1 MMKLQFDSSQDY
13 QLDAV
18 RAVVDVFGG
27 QPLGEGGFGTSLR
40 QEGASL
46 EFTERGVGNHLI
58 LSDEQLLENVQKVQ
72 ERNGISR
79 SAELARTKV
88 DKGGTTGIVGL
99 NLTVEM
105 ETGTGK
111 TYTYLRTIYEL
122 NKQYGFRKF
131 VVVVPS
137 VAIREGTLKN
147 LEVTHEHFQTLYERV
162 PINFSVYDSGRL
174 GALRH
179 YASSD
184 ALQVLVMNI
193 DAFTKDANVINTR
206 RESGVK
212 PIEYIQ
218 GVRPVV
224 IVDEPQNMETD
235 VRRAALVNLNPLCLL
250 RYSATHKHLYNLVYS
265 LNPVQAYDR
274 GLVKQIRVDG
284 ITGGGNYNAAFAE
297 LRAIVPGKRSMGA
310 KVSFFESGKAG
321 VNKVEKLVNAGD
333 DLFNLSG
340 GRDAYK
346 QGYILETI
354 NAAEGWIEFSGGLR
368 LQVGESKGA
377 QTEDVMKFQVQQTVL
392 HHFER
397 VKQLQPRGIKVLS
410 LFFIDRVANYR
421 GMSEDGK
428 PTLGKLG
435 VWFEEA
441 FRELARKPAYAGLIP
456 HEAEAVHAGYFSQ
469 DKKGLKDTNGSTKAD
484 DETYNLIMRK
494 KEQLLSR
501 SEPVQFIF
509 SHSALREGWDN
520 PNVFQICTLNEA
532 KSTLRK
538 RQEIGRGLRLPVN
551 ALGQRVMDKA
561 LNVLT
566 VVANESYDSFAR
578 ALQTEIEEETSVSFE
593 GRIKNVRDVAAI
605 KRTKEITPENC
616 PLFFEIWNRIKHK
629 TRYRVSYDSAELI
642 RLAVAELSDRKRVP
656 LTVRPKLVSELARLG
671 MSQQDGVTTRLASSS
686 ASKTEVVRHPIPDV
700 YAYIQQRVNITRRTI
715 FEILTQSERYE
726 ELEVNPQLFLD
737 NVVTVIQRT
746 LNKLLVDGVVYEQ
759 LAGQQYEMELFD
771 NGEIETF
778 LSNLFAVTEHPEKTL
793 YNYVPVASEM
803 ERMFARDLEADEAI
817 KFFFRLPRGFKV
829 PTPIGDYVPAWAVVL
844 EADRR
849 VYFVAETKSTLGEQ
863 LRREVENMKIKCGRK
878 HFALLSG
885 AGVVY
890 DVVTSKREMLD
901 VVLTRKASV
910 RAE

>member
-1 MMKLQFDSSQDY
+1 MKLQFDSSQDY

-18 RAVVDVFGG
+18 RAVVDVFAG
-27 QPLGEGGFGTSLR
+27 QPLGEGGFDTSFQ

-46 EFTERGVGNHLI
+46 EFTERGVGNQLV
-58 LSDEQLLENVQKVQ
+58 LSDEQLLENIQKVQ
-72 ERNGISR
+72 KRNGVGR
-79 SAELARTKV
+79 SAELAATTLSQ
-88 DKGGTTGIVGL
+88 GGATVTIGL

-137 VAIREGTLKN
+137 VAIREGTLHSLK
-147 LEVTHEHFQTLYERV
+147 VTHEHFQTLYGRV

-174 GALRH
+174 GALRN
-179 YASSD
+179 YATSD

-193 DAFTKDANVINTR
+193 DAFTKDNNIINTK

-235 VRRAALVNLNPLCLL
+235 VRRGALVNLNPLCLL
-250 RYSATHKHLYNLVYS
+250 RYSATHKNLYNLVYS

-297 LRAIVPGKRSMGA
+297 LRAIVPGKRSIGA
-310 KVSFFESGKAG
+310 KVSFYENGKTG
-321 VNKVEKLVNAGD
+321 VNKAEKAVKVGD
-333 DLFNLSG
+333 DLFDLSG

-346 QGYILETI
+346 QGYILESI
-354 NAAEGWIEFSGGLR
+354 NAGEGWIEFSGGLR
-368 LQVGESKGA
+368 LNVGESKGG

-397 VKQLQPRGIKVLS
+397 MKQLQPRGIKVLS

-421 GMSEDGK
+421 GLTEDGK

-441 FRELARKPAYAGLIP
+441 FRELAAKPAYENLIP
-456 HEAEAVHAGYFSQ
+456 HEAAAVHAGYFSQ

-484 DETYNLIMRK
+484 DDTYSLIMK
-494 KEQLLSR
+494 DKERLLGR
-501 SEPVQFIF
+501 AEPVQFIF

-551 ALGQRVMDKA
+551 SLGQRVMDKA

-578 ALQTEIEEETSVSFE
+578 ALQTEIEEETSVSFA
-593 GRIKNVRDVAAI
+593 GRIKNVRDVATI
-605 KRTKEITPENC
+605 KRTKEITPDNC
-616 PLFFEIWNRIKHK
+616 PLFFEIWDRIKHK
-629 TRYRVSYDSAELI
+629 TRYRVSYETADLI
-642 RLAVAELSDRKRVP
+642 RLAVEELGDVKRVP
-656 LTVRPKLVSELARLG
+656 KTVRPKLVSEVARLG
-671 MSQQDGVTTRLASSS
+671 MSQKDGVTATLTSSS
-686 ASKTEVVRHPIPDV
+686 ASKTEVVRYPIPDV

-715 FEILTQSERYE
+715 YEILTQSERYG

-737 NVVTVIQRT
+737 NVVGVIQRT
-746 LNKLLVDGVVYEQ
+746 LNKLLVAGVVYEQ
-759 LAGQQYEMELFD
+759 LAGQEYEMKLFA
-771 NGEIETF
+771 NEEIETF
-778 LSNLFAVTEHPEKTL
+778 LSNLFAVSEHPEKTL
-793 YNYVPVASEM
+793 YNYVPVDSDT
-803 ERMFARDLEADEAI
+803 ERTFARDLEADTSI
-817 KFFFRLPRGFKV
+817 KFFFKLPRGFKV
-829 PTPIGDYVPAWAVVL
+829 PTPIGNYVPDWAVVL

-849 VYFVAETKSTLGEQ
+849 VYFVAETKSTLDEQ
-863 LRREVENMKIKCGRK
+863 LRRDVENMKIKCGRR
-878 HFALLSG
+878 HFALL
-885 AGVVY
+885 AGEGVMY
-890 DVVTSKREMLD
+890 DVVTS
-901 VVLTRKASV
+901 V
-910 RAE
+910 RGMQGVAEGALEKSN